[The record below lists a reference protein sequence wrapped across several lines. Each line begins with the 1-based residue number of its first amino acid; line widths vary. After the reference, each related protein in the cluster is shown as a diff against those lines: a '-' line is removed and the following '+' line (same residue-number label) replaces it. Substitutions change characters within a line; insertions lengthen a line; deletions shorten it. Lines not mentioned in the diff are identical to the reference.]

1 MDFPT
6 AGEMGSLWGMG
17 AVILNHSYL
26 PEAQVWKVETPASKG
41 MLLHTFDL
49 FKKKKKKKDVYTYLW
64 VRKDK
69 SL

>member
-49 FKKKKKKKDVYTYLW
+49 QKKKKDVYIHLLIYGLEKTNL
-64 VRKDK
+64 
-69 SL
+69 